1 MTKRVSIC
9 LEDSVL
15 EFLDKITEN
24 RSAYINELVAQQQ
37 KISLER
43 ELEAAYKEQAEDPKF
58 QEEIEAWDCTVGD
71 GIDY

>member
-15 EFLDKITEN
+15 EFLDKITNN

-37 KISLER
+37 QMNLER
-43 ELEAAYKEQAEDPKF
+43 ELEAAYKEQAEDPQF
-58 QEEIEAWDCTVGD
+58 QLEIKAWDCTVGD
-71 GIDY
+71 GID